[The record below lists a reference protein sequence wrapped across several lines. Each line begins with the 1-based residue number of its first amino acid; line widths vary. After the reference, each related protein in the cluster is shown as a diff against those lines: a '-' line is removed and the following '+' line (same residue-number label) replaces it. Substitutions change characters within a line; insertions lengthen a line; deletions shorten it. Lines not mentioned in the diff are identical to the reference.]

1 MDAATTETPNVRGT
15 KFTNADESSTTSSD
29 TDDSVALKT
38 WFASSNTHNSD
49 VSRNFPL
56 IGCADNISTRIVDE
70 SSGRNYKSSDLLSKA
85 NRHLTLQLYKHYY
98 YKLLFVNNKC
108 TCRSRSFRRKNHKN
122 CSIDFTK
129 TNNNNN
135 EKNILN
141 VNNNNQD
148 ADNDKFIETATFAK
162 NNQSSNITCNT
173 RTGTCA
179 TQTTAVTDGTPT
191 RNSQTASVESENSLR
206 SHHEVLECE
215 LRLRNTKKKKKDV
228 TIINNRQCDDET
240 KKIKLTNNK
249 KIVTEEEKKQKIN
262 NKQVP
267 TTIIKSDVDHRL
279 ITVEKNQNKSANENT
294 KNNNYKSYFGNFHNI
309 FKVNC
314 HLKWCKSLL
323 TCLSFYFSNI
333 WCNFDNKSDKKVFEE
348 NGAKMWMRSMKL
360 KERLA
365 VGFGVSLV
373 LFTLLLV
380 VDLQMDLGVSNKH
393 LMPAHAKLKYV
404 QDEDKTGVFREFKR
418 KFLQKG

>member
-1 MDAATTETPNVRGT
+1 M
-15 KFTNADESSTTSSD
+15 
-29 TDDSVALKT
+29 KT
-38 WFASSNTHNSD
+38 WLASSNTH
-49 VSRNFPL
+49 RNVPL
-56 IGCADNISTRIVDE
+56 IRSADIISTSVVDE
-70 SSGRNYKSSDLLSKA
+70 SSGRGYTKSSVDFSKT

-108 TCRSRSFRRKNHKN
+108 STCRFRSCRRKTHRN
-122 CSIDFTK
+122 CFVDFTK

-135 EKNILN
+135 SKKFNL
-141 VNNNNQD
+141 NNNNQD
-148 ADNDKFIETATFAK
+148 ADNNKYNLCIETATFAK
-162 NNQSSNITCNT
+162 NNQRNLIDGSNTCYT
-173 RTGTCA
+173 STGTCA
-179 TQTTAVTDGTPT
+179 TRTTATDETT
-191 RNSQTASVESENSLR
+191 RKNNQTASVESENSLR
-206 SHHEVLECE
+206 SDHEVFKSEV
-215 LRLRNTKKKKKDV
+215 RLRNNIKNNKKDV

-240 KKIKLTNNK
+240 KEILRIKKLTNS
-249 KIVTEEEKKQKIN
+249 KIN
-262 NKQVP
+262 NNSLEKEKQIANKYKVP
-267 TTIIKSDVDHRL
+267 IKSDDVDHCL
-279 ITVEKNQNKSANENT
+279 IDEK
-294 KNNNYKSYFGNFHNI
+294 KNNNNHRENQKSVKEKNYKSYFENFHNI
-309 FKVNC
+309 FKVKY
-314 HLKWCKSLL
+314 HLNWYSRLL

-333 WCNFDNKSDKKVFEE
+333 CCNFCGNNNKNTNRIITDKGDK